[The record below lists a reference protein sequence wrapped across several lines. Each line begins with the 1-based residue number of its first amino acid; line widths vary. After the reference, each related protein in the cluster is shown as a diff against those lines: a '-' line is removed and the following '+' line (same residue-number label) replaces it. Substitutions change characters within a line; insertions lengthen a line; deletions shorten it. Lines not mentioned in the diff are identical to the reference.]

1 VIDNLFQLG
10 EPVKHRGIIVAP
22 LFPRRDP
29 VARYL
34 TLDEALPQGLRITE
48 TSSAGSVPE
57 LALHNPLA
65 DNVLL
70 YDGEELVGAKQNRIL
85 NVTVLAA
92 AKANLTIPVSCVE
105 EGRWR
110 DVSTVFAT
118 APHRA
123 HPELRRRKAEALAAR
138 PLARGV
144 AQGEVW
150 DSVRDKAARMGV
162 HSPTQANADVFD
174 RYRRDIRRLED
185 AFPSQPGQCGAV
197 LALGDTLCLD
207 YVSKPDAF
215 ARLWPKL
222 RAGYLLDALERLDS
236 PSAPTDS
243 IREFVDE
250 TTAATVTRQPSVG
263 LGEDMRLRTARVV
276 GSGLKLDGE
285 LLQLSAFTSVD
296 GGARAFG
303 RIARPSQRR

>member
-1 VIDNLFQLG
+1 
-10 EPVKHRGIIVAP
+10 
-22 LFPRRDP
+22 
-29 VARYL
+29 
-34 TLDEALPQGLRITE
+34 
-48 TSSAGSVPE
+48 
-57 LALHNPLA
+57 
-65 DNVLL
+65 
-70 YDGEELVGAKQNRIL
+70 
-85 NVTVLAA
+85 
-92 AKANLTIPVSCVE
+92 
-105 EGRWR
+105 
-110 DVSTVFAT
+110 
-118 APHRA
+118 
-123 HPELRRRKAEALAAR
+123 
-138 PLARGV
+138 
-144 AQGEVW
+144 
-150 DSVRDKAARMGV
+150 M
-162 HSPTQANADVFD
+162 
-174 RYRRDIRRLED
+174 
-185 AFPSQPGQCGAV
+185 
-197 LALGDTLCLD
+197 LALGDALCLD
-207 YVSKPDAF
+207 YVSRPDAF